1 MSTKTS
7 KSKIKVTDLAKSLD
21 VNNNDIIECL
31 AKLDG
36 NTRKTQASLEPEEIS
51 YVMEYYTQNNQVE
64 SFDAYFANN
73 VKPESEP
80 EKKPKEKKPAEKK
93 EEKKT
98 EVKAAEPEKPA
109 EKKAE
114 PKAEVK
120 TEVKTEEKK
129 ETITSPDRDQDSGS
143 DASDDN
149 SSKTR
154 KKKSSGK
161 SSSKSA
167 SSKAKSPKTGDESRN
182 LVWMLLAIASASG
195 IMAAVVSRRGRRP

>member
-1 MSTKTS
+1 MFSDEAGTKEIEEAV
-7 KSKIKVTDLAKSLD
+7 KIPASGHAWGEWVVTREATEDAAGEETRTCK
-21 VNNNDIIECL
+21 NDPSHKE
-31 AKLDG
+31 
-36 NTRKTQASLEPEEIS
+36 TREI
-51 YVMEYYTQNNQVE
+51 
-64 SFDAYFANN
+64 
-73 VKPESEP
+73 
-80 EKKPKEKKPAEKK
+80 PAIG
-93 EEKKT
+93 KKT
-98 EVKAAEPEKPA
+98 EE
-109 EKKAE
+109 
-114 PKAEVK
+114 
-120 TEVKTEEKK
+120 KTEEKK